1 MRFKSYNLLILA
13 LILLFTLNL
22 FKIGGRTLLLCKN
35 SQDDVLDAKF
45 NLANLKKILSKTPV
59 LEYYSCDDTIKNE
72 NGIQLNVVT
81 GMRRFFISQYALCP
95 IILVYKSSK
104 RQSNLCLCYASHPS
118 KLKEFC
124 LDERM
129 KILKDYGNGNYLLYY
144 LK

>member
-1 MRFKSYNLLILA
+1 MRLKSYNLLILA

-22 FKIGGRTLLLCKN
+22 FKIGGNALLLCKYN
-35 SQDDVLDAKF
+35 KDDVLDTKF
-45 NLANLKKILSKTPV
+45 NLANLKKTLSKTSV

-95 IILVYKSSK
+95 IILVYKSCK
-104 RQSNLCLCYASHPS
+104 RQSNLCLCYASQKS

-129 KILKDYGNGNYLLYY
+129 KILKDYGNGNYLLSY